1 MLSEALKRNA
11 KHEARPSNIL
21 DIRAALRSRND
32 QRFFA
37 SLRMTSQ
44 SEITWIASN
53 PPAAIRFR
61 KRI

>member
-1 MLSEALKRNA
+1 M
-11 KHEARPSNIL
+11 RPRFQTFL
-21 DIRAALRSRND
+21 DTGAAVRSRND

-44 SEITWIASN
+44 YGITWIAYD